1 MRISSSDL
9 RRDLSQRNIDLA
21 EEFEHELS
29 YGTVPSVVYS
39 QQEDGTHG
47 NFHPASYRAICARP
61 EWAARL
67 NKSYTGSRWIT
78 RSWLRIRRELDC
90 ATSSDALLMN
100 IFCYPRLLHR
110 LRLCT
115 LLGIA
120 PGLEPEFGVRPHIPL
135 ERGLVDR
142 TEVDMRLG
150 KLLVEAKLTETGF
163 QSAPVRLLHRYSEL
177 EQVFE
182 LADLPLTEDKV
193 HSWQLIRSVLAAHAT
208 NGSFLLLLDGRRSD
222 LIEQWFKVL
231 SAVHSY
237 SFRSRLKLAT
247 WQELALT
254 LPPSLAKFLDQ
265 KYGIGPDHRKC
276 SPR

>member
-21 EEFEHELS
+21 EECEYELS
-29 YGTVPSVVYS
+29 YGIVPSVVYS
-39 QQEDGTHG
+39 RREDGTHG

-67 NKSYTGSRWIT
+67 NKGYTGSRWIT
-78 RSWLRIRRELDC
+78 RPWRRTRRELDC
-90 ATSSDALLMN
+90 ASSSDALLMN

-110 LRLCT
+110 LPLCA
-115 LLGIA
+115 LLGIE
-120 PGLEPEFGVRPHIPL
+120 PGLKPQFGVRPRVPL
-135 ERGLVDR
+135 ERSLVDR

-150 KLLVEAKLTETGF
+150 TLLVEAKLTEIGF
-163 QSAPVRLLHRYSEL
+163 QSAPRRLSHRYLEL

-182 LADLPLTEDKV
+182 LADLPQTEDKV
-193 HSWQLIRSVLAAHAT
+193 HSWQLIRSVFAAHAT
-208 NGSFLLLLDGRRSD
+208 GGSFLLLLDGRRVD
-222 LIEQWFKVL
+222 LIEQWFKIL

-265 KYGIGPDHRKC
+265 KYGIVPDRHKC